1 MGENGSNGDAGVVRP
16 VIIVDQHSLRH
27 YLTPLRHL
35 IVGLTTQAHS
45 AMLVCPHDSDAEA
58 MIGAPVSQ
66 ITYPILK
73 VPMLSGWGK
82 ASVLDKLRKFKP
94 TVIHCFSARRIGFTR
109 YLARQLDIPYV
120 VTADLFHKPLLH
132 TFVFRRQCESVI
144 TFSKNVYE
152 RLHARHSRLGKL
164 VRLVNPG
171 TFVEDECACF
181 SKSGHLAS
189 LVVSQ
194 NLVNPFEFELFLD
207 AVKHLAIDG
216 YEFMVAIIG
225 KGSAERE
232 IHKTIEKLGLS
243 QIVTVV
249 PPMQPL
255 RAIFA
260 GADIFVCLEY
270 TPGLNSRLFDAMSV
284 GMAVASCKE
293 NAGDLLVDEKT
304 AVLFDTHDELSIY
317 SSLQKLLGKREL
329 TRKIAKAGQEHL
341 RSHYTVSK
349 MVDSLLEIYLLV
361 QQEHKQKTTEEE
373 TIPVES

>member
-1 MGENGSNGDAGVVRP
+1 MQKKGLKGDANVVRA
-16 VIIVDQHSLRH
+16 VIIVDQRSLRH

-35 IVGLTTQAHS
+35 LVGLNDQHHLT
-45 AMLVCPHDSDAEA
+45 MLICPNESDAEA
-58 MIGAPVSQ
+58 MIGAPISK
-66 ITYPILK
+66 IIYPVLNF
-73 VPMLSGWGK
+73 PMMSRWGK
-82 ASVLDKLRKFKP
+82 ASVLEKLRKFKP

-109 YLARQLDIPYV
+109 YLARQLGIPYV

-132 TFVFRRQCESVI
+132 SFVFRRQCESVI

-152 RLHARHSRLGKL
+152 RLHAKHSRLGKL

-181 SKSGHLAS
+181 SNSQHVAS
-189 LVVSQ
+189 LVISQ
-194 NLVNPFEFELFLD
+194 RLANSFDFELFLD

-216 YEFMVAIIG
+216 YEFIVAIIG
-225 KGSAERE
+225 KGPAERSV
-232 IHKTIEKLGLS
+232 HKTIMRLGLS

-255 RAIFA
+255 QSIFA

-284 GMAVASCKE
+284 GMVAAAGRK
-293 NAGDLLVDEKT
+293 NAGDLLVDGKT
-304 AVLFDTHDELSIY
+304 AMFFDMHDELSIY
-317 SSLQKLLGKREL
+317 SALRKLLGKRDFA
-329 TRKIAKAGQEHL
+329 RQIAKAGQEHL
-341 RSHYTVSK
+341 RKHYTVSK

-361 QQEHKQKTTEEE
+361 QQEHKEKSKPEDKTQD
-373 TIPVES
+373 ES

>member
-1 MGENGSNGDAGVVRP
+1 MHENGSNGDASAVRL
-16 VIIVDQHSLRH
+16 VIIVDRHSLRH

-35 IVGLTTQAHS
+35 LVGLTTQAHPTI
-45 AMLVCPHDSDAEA
+45 LICPHDADAEA

-66 ITYPILK
+66 IRYPILK
-73 VPMLSGWGK
+73 MPMMSSWGK
-82 ASVLDKLRKFKP
+82 VSVLDSLRKFKP
-94 TVIHCFSARRIGFTR
+94 TVIHCFSAKRIGFAR

-132 TFVFRRQCESVI
+132 TFIFRRQCESVI
-144 TFSKNVYE
+144 TFSKSVYE
-152 RLHARHSRLGKL
+152 RLYSRHGRLKKL

-171 TFVEDECACF
+171 TFVEDTCACF
-181 SKSGHLAS
+181 SNSDHIAS

-194 NLVNPFEFELFLD
+194 KLGSPFEFELFLD

-225 KGSAERE
+225 KGPAERT

-284 GMAVASCKE
+284 GMAVAAGRE
-293 NAGDLLVDEKT
+293 NAGDLLVDKKT
-304 AVLFDTHDELSIY
+304 ALLFDSHDELSIY
-317 SSLQKLLGKREL
+317 SRLQKLLGKRDFS
-329 TRKIAKAGQEHL
+329 RQIATAGQVHL
-341 RSHYTVSK
+341 RKHYTVSK
-349 MVDSLLEIYLLV
+349 MVDSLLEIYRLV
-361 QQEHKQKTTEEE
+361 QQEHKEKANSKEPT
-373 TIPVES
+373 PVES

>member
-1 MGENGSNGDAGVVRP
+1 MHENGTNENAGTARP
-16 VIIVDQHSLRH
+16 VIIVDRRSLRH

-35 IVGLTTQAHS
+35 LVGLTTQAYPT
-45 AMLVCPHDSDAEA
+45 MLICPYDADAEA

-66 ITYPILK
+66 IRYPILK
-73 VPMLSGWGK
+73 VPVLNSWGK

-109 YLARQLDIPYV
+109 YLARQLNIPYV
-120 VTADLFHKPLLH
+120 ITADLFHKPLLH
-132 TFVFRRQCESVI
+132 TFIFRRQCESVI
-144 TFSKNVYE
+144 TFSKSVYE
-152 RLHARHSRLGKL
+152 RLHARHGRLGKL

-171 TFVEDECACF
+171 TFVEDTCACF
-181 SKSGHLAS
+181 SQSRHIAS

-194 NLVNPFEFELFLD
+194 KLTNPFEFELFLD

-225 KGSAERE
+225 KGPAERD
-232 IHKTIEKLGLS
+232 IHRTIEKLGLS

-284 GMAVASCKE
+284 GMAVAASRE
-293 NAGDLLVDEKT
+293 NAGDLLVDKKT

-317 SSLQKLLGKREL
+317 SNLQKLLGKREL
-329 TRKIAKAGQEHL
+329 TRQIAKAGQQHL
-341 RSHYTVSK
+341 KNHYTVSK

-361 QQEHKQKTTEEE
+361 QQEHKQKTTTEE
-373 TIPVES
+373 TIPAES